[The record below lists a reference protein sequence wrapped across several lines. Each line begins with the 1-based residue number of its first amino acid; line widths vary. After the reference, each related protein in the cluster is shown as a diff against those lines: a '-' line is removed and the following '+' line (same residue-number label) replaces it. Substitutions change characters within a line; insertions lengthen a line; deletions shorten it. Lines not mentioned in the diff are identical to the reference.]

1 MSLTLKVKKLAR
13 MKPQELL
20 FRAREHFS
28 IQQERRR
35 YPQELREVREENF
48 NFFAPEREELLS
60 RLRSGDLE
68 AFLAGTAM
76 RTLPIPLDQRR
87 CELFKSLWPGQ
98 VKKSLQRADAF
109 VRHHFSYM
117 GITFDQ
123 PGEIAW
129 QCDPRSGEPWPTGFY
144 RDIRIFRDDNVTDIK
159 HVWELNRLQFFI
171 ELAKAYALTGKS
183 IYGDELDRLVAHWY
197 ESNPY
202 KTGVA
207 WTSALE
213 SAVRIFSLLWTLNF
227 YLTAPKQNPR
237 TVFLIIKLLWL
248 NASHI
253 EDNLSIYFSPYN
265 HLIGEVAALFAVGY
279 LFPDFRH
286 AERWR
291 DTAWHILADQVEKQ
305 FHPDGATVEQ
315 ATFYHHFTL
324 GFYLQCMQFRRLN
337 GDAVPENM
345 AQRCEQ
351 ALDFARK
358 LTRPDGTLPWIGDID
373 AARSLYF
380 SEPAHWDFRGF
391 QAIGAALFGRPDMKA
406 LAGGLREEALWLLS
420 DADIEAFQ
428 ALPAQSDDSRF
439 IVLPDSGYT
448 IMRSGA
454 DEQAHFS
461 LFDCGPIAHGLFA
474 DATPSAAHGHA
485 DLLAIELAPFGE
497 SLLIDPGFSNYRGG
511 IEWHSYFR
519 STAAHNT
526 LTLDGESQLVQVGV
540 LSWSHEPRHALLQH
554 YQGSFAV
561 GVCGEH
567 SGFQRLAGRAVHRRT
582 FLFVDELF
590 WLTWDLLIPGEPNPD
605 RREVGL
611 HFHFPEHATVQQHG
625 EHTGFAVLGK
635 TTALDILI
643 FPVAEAMPGLA
654 VHKGGEEPAQGW
666 ISPTY
671 RDRRPAPVA
680 EAVLDTTLPVAVLT
694 LYVPGRKDGAMPE
707 CRRHGREIHLTAGE
721 RHYLIELPDG
731 IAGNEVL
738 PAKLTREQHGA
749 SRTVL
754 LAGAGA
760 GGNGHSRQQ
769 PITEP
774 D

>member
-13 MKPQELL
+13 MSPQELL

-28 IQQERRR
+28 IQQERKR
-35 YPQELREVREENF
+35 YPQELSRVRAEEF
-48 NFFAPEREELLS
+48 NFFAPEKSALLRTLRE
-60 RLRSGDLE
+60 GDLA
-68 AFLAGTAM
+68 AFLADPASM
-76 RTLPIPLDQRR
+76 RTLPTPLDHSRI
-87 CELFKSLWPGQ
+87 ELFKTRWPQ
-98 VKKSLQRADAF
+98 EVEKSLRRADDF

-129 QCDPRSGEPWPTGFY
+129 QKDPRSGEPWPDGFY
-144 RDIRIFRDDNVTDIK
+144 RDIRIFRDDNTTDIK

-171 ELAKAYALTGKS
+171 EIAKAYALSGEKR
-183 IYGDELDRLVAHWY
+183 YADELEQLIEHWY
-197 ESNPY
+197 ESNPF

-213 SAVRIFSLLWTLNF
+213 SAVRVFSLLWTLNF
-227 YLTAPKQNPR
+227 YLLAPQQKPR
-237 TVFLIIKLLWL
+237 TVFLLLKLIWL
-248 NASHI
+248 NACHI

-265 HLIGEVAALFAVGY
+265 HLIGEVAALFAAGY
-279 LFPDFRH
+279 LFPSFLH
-286 AERWR
+286 AARWQR
-291 DTAWHILADQVEKQ
+291 KAWDILADQVEKQ
-305 FHPDGATVEQ
+305 FHSDGATVEQ

-324 GFYLQCMQFRRLN
+324 GFYLQCLQFRRLN
-337 GDAVPENM
+337 GDPVPENM
-345 AQRCEQ
+345 LRRCEQ

-391 QAIGAALFGRPDMKA
+391 QAIGAALFRRPDMKA
-406 LAGGLREEALWLLS
+406 LAGGLREEAIWLLS
-420 DADIEAFQ
+420 DADLAAFE
-428 ALPAQSDDSRF
+428 ALPEEKDDSRYL
-439 IVLPDSGYT
+439 VLPESGYT
-448 IMRSGA
+448 IMRGGG
-454 DEQAHFS
+454 ELEHFS

-474 DATPSAAHGHA
+474 DGTPSAAHGHA

-540 LSWSHEPRHALLQH
+540 LSWSHAPKYRVLQH
-554 YQGSFAV
+554 FQGEFAA

-567 SGFQRLAGRAVHRRT
+567 TGFQRLPGRAVHRRT

-590 WLTWDLLIPGEPNPD
+590 WLTWDVLIPAEQSA
-605 RREVGL
+605 RKHTTGL
-611 HFHFPEHATVQQHG
+611 HFHFPEHAGVEKHATHA
-625 EHTGFAVLGK
+625 GFAVTGQK
-635 TTALDILI
+635 TSLDVLI
-643 FPVAEAMPGLA
+643 FPGCESAVELA
-654 VHKGGEEPAQGW
+654 IHKGGEQPAQGW

-680 EAVLDTTLPVAVLT
+680 EAFVQAPLPLAVLT
-694 LYVPGRKDGAMPE
+694 LYLPGKKGQSPLRCTREDRQVCVEAGDVRYRIDVSAGETAGVVRPVNLLREHKGKTQRLQLAGDGA
-707 CRRHGREIHLTAGE
+707 G
-721 RHYLIELPDG
+721 D
-731 IAGNEVL
+731 
-738 PAKLTREQHGA
+738 
-749 SRTVL
+749 
-754 LAGAGA
+754 
-760 GGNGHSRQQ
+760 NGSSHHQ